1 MKRRIESFRKGIYI
15 HLEEL
20 NLREGEGFGEY
31 KGKGKEGRKNKKIKK
46 PLQLVNQWLV
56 NLLLSYWLM
65 NFDPNHEIRIIYKKK
80 YKIHFSINSE
90 LKYEI
95 KKIFEKK

>member
-1 MKRRIESFRKGIYI
+1 VKRRIESFRKGIYI

-20 NLREGEGFGEY
+20 NLREGEGFGEH
-31 KGKGKEGRKNKKIKK
+31 KGKGKEGRKKKKK

>member
-1 MKRRIESFRKGIYI
+1 VKRRIESFRKGIYI

-46 PLQLVNQWLV
+46 PLQLVNQ
-56 NLLLSYWLM
+56 
-65 NFDPNHEIRIIYKKK
+65 
-80 YKIHFSINSE
+80 
-90 LKYEI
+90 
-95 KKIFEKK
+95 